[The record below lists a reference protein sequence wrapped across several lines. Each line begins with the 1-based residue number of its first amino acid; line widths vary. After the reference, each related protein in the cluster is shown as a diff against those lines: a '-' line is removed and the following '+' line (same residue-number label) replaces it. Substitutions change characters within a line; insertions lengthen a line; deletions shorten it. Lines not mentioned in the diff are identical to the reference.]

1 VVLLGDAIEYV
12 KISRKIFEPI
22 SDMVKAGLYKD
33 EQEALKGLVHDQAEQ
48 KIDYY
53 NKKAAEME
61 QKYGM
66 DFSAFEKR
74 IHSRVGEEDFE
85 EWDDFIIWES
95 YVTASR
101 YWEQFL

>member
-1 VVLLGDAIEYV
+1 MGDAIEYV
-12 KISRKIFEPI
+12 KISRKINDPI
-22 SDMVKAGLYKD
+22 SDIVKAGMYKD
-33 EQEALKGLVHDQAEQ
+33 EQEALKRLVHDQAEQ

-53 NKKAAEME
+53 NKKIAEME

>member
-1 VVLLGDAIEYV
+1 MSNAIEYV
-12 KISRKIFEPI
+12 KIPRKIFEPI
-22 SDMVKAGLYKD
+22 RDMIKVGLYKD
-33 EQEALKGLVHDQAEQ
+33 EQEALKRLVHDQAEQ

-53 NKKAAEME
+53 NKKISEME

-66 DFSAFEKR
+66 NFSVFEEK
-74 IHSRVGEEDFE
+74 INSKTGEEDFE

-95 YVTASR
+95 YVKAFQ

>member
-1 VVLLGDAIEYV
+1 VVLLGDAIDYV

-22 SDMVKAGLYKD
+22 SDMVKAGLYKN

>member
-1 VVLLGDAIEYV
+1 MGDAIEYV

-33 EQEALKGLVHDQAEQ
+33 EQEALKRLVHDQAEQ

-53 NKKAAEME
+53 NKKIAEME

-74 IHSRVGEEDFE
+74 IHSRVGGEEDFE

>member
-1 VVLLGDAIEYV
+1 VILLGEAIEYV
-12 KISRKIFEPI
+12 KIPRKIFEPI
-22 SDMVKAGLYKD
+22 SDMVKVGLYKD
-33 EQEALKGLVHDQAEQ
+33 EQEALKRLVHDQAEQ

-53 NKKAAEME
+53 GKKVAEME
-61 QKYGM
+61 KKYDT

-74 IHSRVGEEDFE
+74 IQSRVGEEDFE

-101 YWEQFL
+101 YWEKFL

>member
-1 VVLLGDAIEYV
+1 MILLGDTIEYV

-33 EQEALKGLVHDQAEQ
+33 EQEALKRLVHNQAEQ

-53 NKKAAEME
+53 NKKIAEME

-74 IHSRVGEEDFE
+74 IHSRVEEEDFE